1 MKKLFT
7 FDEMIKVANKD
18 KSMKTSIYCYDKHV
32 NFDIRY

>member
-18 KSMKTSIYCYDKHV
+18 KSMKMSIHWCDKNV
-32 NFDIRY
+32 NFDRKY